1 MFKLGLTGG
10 IATGK
15 STVST
20 HFKEQHIPVLD
31 ADVIAR
37 EIVMPG
43 EPALA
48 EIVAT
53 FGEEILLADGTLNR
67 QALGSVVFGNPAKL
81 QQLNAITHP
90 RVQAS
95 MRAQIAAHEAA
106 GEPLIVLDIPLLLEG
121 HNAAGADAVMVVSVP
136 EEVQKQRLMAR
147 NNLSEEAAL
156 KRIISQM
163 PLAEKRQL
171 ADYVIDN
178 AGTIAETYAQV
189 DAVLSEI
196 LH

>member
-53 FGEEILLADGTLNR
+53 FGEEMLLADGTLNR

-106 GEPLIVLDIPLLLEG
+106 GAPLIVLDIPLLLEG

-156 KRIISQM
+156 KRINSQM

-178 AGTIAETYAQV
+178 AGTI
-189 DAVLSEI
+189 
-196 LH
+196 

>member
-1 MFKLGLTGG
+1 
-10 IATGK
+10 
-15 STVST
+15 
-20 HFKEQHIPVLD
+20 
-31 ADVIAR
+31 
-37 EIVMPG
+37 
-43 EPALA
+43 
-48 EIVAT
+48 
-53 FGEEILLADGTLNR
+53 
-67 QALGSVVFGNPAKL
+67 
-81 QQLNAITHP
+81 
-90 RVQAS
+90 

-106 GEPLIVLDIPLLLEG
+106 GAPLIVLDIPLLLEG

-156 KRIISQM
+156 KRINSQM

-189 DAVLSEI
+189 DAVLAEI